1 MPKNLSGSI
10 NLFRT
15 KEFGGWFSG
24 LPDKTQLIVNAR
36 LQRIENEGHFG
47 TINSFDGLIELKWKS
62 GLRVY
67 THRHEATLIIVLLG
81 GNKNGQSKDIRQ
93 AQKIL
98 KSIQKNGF
106 DEA

>member
-1 MPKNLSGSI
+1 MRIFK
-10 NLFRT
+10 T
-15 KEFGGWFSG
+15 KEFGKWFSE
-24 LPDKTQLIVNAR
+24 LPEKPQLIVKAR
-36 LQRIENEGHFG
+36 LQRIEHDGHFG
-47 TINSFDGLIELKWKS
+47 TINTFEGLIELKWKS

-67 THRHEATLIIVLLG
+67 THRHEATLLIVLLG

-98 KSIQKNGF
+98 KNIQENGL